1 MKCASQ
7 HEKTCNTSGPMT
19 LQGQRKGR
27 HRPLN
32 WILGVLPRHLK
43 IPLPRPSFQPLKQ
56 TKEADS
62 DFHCPLVR
70 CPFSDFRP
78 EPWEQNKEWRLEKL
92 PANNELR
99 WTMKSLNLLIL
110 IEHIVIKTKYWKSWQ
125 HRGKMRISHPSQV
138 TNSWACHENLPIE
151 NTFRYHWNHWNQ
163 SSSQALMEV
172 HPNSGFSTRL
182 YLHPWRS

>member
-1 MKCASQ
+1 MNCASQ
-7 HEKTCNTSGPMT
+7 HEKTCDTSGPMT

-27 HRPLN
+27 RRPLN

-62 DFHCPLVR
+62 DLHCPLVR

-92 PANNELR
+92 PNNNELW
-99 WTMKSLNLLIL
+99 WTTMNYEKFELIDSHSTYCDQNKILEVLATSRKNAHKPSKPSDQLLSLSWKLAHWKHISISLKSLKSI
-110 IEHIVIKTKYWKSWQ
+110 IVPGSDGGSPELWLQ
-125 HRGKMRISHPSQV
+125 H
-138 TNSWACHENLPIE
+138 
-151 NTFRYHWNHWNQ
+151 
-163 SSSQALMEV
+163 
-172 HPNSGFSTRL
+172 
-182 YLHPWRS
+182 